1 MTGEI
6 LIKTINQGARSGI
19 PVVVRP
25 KLTLNRI
32 QPSSAN
38 SKTTDTPVE
47 TVTADSASAAAA
59 DTAITTDKSAA
70 SVCTESLS
78 FDMELLTRLKNCN
91 PALTLLT
98 TAEVAAIFRAS
109 VKKFENDRYQKRG
122 LKYIKIAG
130 TVRYR
135 LSHILAELD
144 AQIEQ

>member
-1 MTGEI
+1 MTDEI
-6 LIKTINQGARSGI
+6 LLKTINQGTRSGI
-19 PVVVRP
+19 PVLVRP

-32 QPSSAN
+32 LSSSAN
-38 SKTTDTPVE
+38 SNANDTPAETVIAAPANSAATDTSTTTDE
-47 TVTADSASAAAA
+47 
-59 DTAITTDKSAA
+59 SAA
-70 SVCTESLS
+70 SASPDSHL
-78 FDMELLTRLKNCN
+78 FNMELLTRLKNCN

-130 TVRYR
+130 MVRYR